1 MYSRFA
7 PALSDEAMQ
16 ISRRDFLKLSSVGLA
31 GAAIGPR
38 LRFTG
43 GLRPDE
49 WSQAFTPG
57 EHLGRVTIART
68 ALHARPTPE
77 SPQLGWKIL
86 DEVEPVLRE
95 VVGKGT
101 QYQNHVWMETSQGF
115 LYAPDV
121 QPMVYQ
127 PNAPLESI
135 AGGRIWVEVSVPYVD
150 ARARAETSAAV
161 RERLYYASI
170 YPVSE
175 VVRDAQGNAWYH
187 LDENLYTGLYTP
199 AEGMRVISPEEIAP
213 IAPDVEDKKIVV
225 DLGRQSLS
233 ALENGVEVFHAR
245 IASGYRM
252 ESEGGKESTPP
263 GNYRVQLKWI
273 GVRMAAG
280 DAVSGYDLPGV
291 GWPTFFIS
299 SNGTAIHSTY
309 WHNDYGVRKS
319 HGCVNARPDDA
330 KWVFRW
336 TTPSVDY
343 TTGKVLP
350 ELPGGTAVV
359 VKE

>member
-1 MYSRFA
+1 MT
-7 PALSDEAMQ
+7 
-16 ISRRDFLKLSSVGLA
+16 ISRRDFLKLSGVGLA
-31 GAAIGPR
+31 GAAFGPR
-38 LRFTG
+38 RMPTSAP
-43 GLRPDE
+43 RPDE
-49 WSQAFTPG
+49 WSQAYMPG
-57 EHLGRVTIART
+57 TRLGRVTIART

-77 SPQLGWKIL
+77 SPQLGWKYL
-86 DEVEPVLRE
+86 DEVGEVLRE

-101 QYQNHVWMETSQGF
+101 QYQNHVWMETSQGY

-121 QPMVYQ
+121 QPIVYE
-127 PNAPLESI
+127 PNTPVESI
-135 AGGRIWVEVSVPYVD
+135 VEGRIWVEVSIPYVD
-150 ARARAETSAAV
+150 ARARPEASAAV

-175 VVRDAQGNAWYH
+175 VLRDSQGATWYH
-187 LDENLYTGLYTP
+187 LDENLYTGLYVP
-199 AEGMRVISPEEIAP
+199 AEAMRYIQPEEIEPLAP
-213 IAPDVEDKKIVV
+213 EVDDKKLVV
-225 DLGRQSLS
+225 NLGRQSLS

-263 GNYRVQLKWI
+263 GSYRVQLKWI
-273 GVRMAAG
+273 GLRMAAG
-280 DAVSGYDLPGV
+280 DALSGYDLPGV

-319 HGCVNARPDDA
+319 HGCVNARPEDA

-336 TTPSVDY
+336 TLPHVDY
-343 TTGKVLP
+343 LAGKMLP
-350 ELPGGTAVV
+350 DLPGGTAVI
-359 VKE
+359 VKA